1 MKNFKIENINDVDR
15 IMLTDREFV
24 IKLIRAVH
32 NYTDD
37 IHVFD
42 TVVEEYTLLY
52 DKLQEK
58 EKQIEEMEKEHED
71 YMIKYSE
78 YNKEIAIKLVNIY
91 QTGLITIN
99 KEQLTKSGVINCYKQ
114 YLDELNSI

>member
-1 MKNFKIENINDVDR
+1 
-15 IMLTDREFV
+15 MLTDREFV

-42 TVVEEYTLLY
+42 TVVEEYRLLY

-58 EKQIEEMEKEHED
+58 DKQIEEMEKEHED
-71 YMIKYSE
+71 CMIKYNE
-78 YNKEIAIKLVNIY
+78 YNKEIAVKLVDIY
-91 QTGLITIN
+91 QKGIIN
-99 KEQLTKSGVINCYKQ
+99 NSVCLSENEVINLYKQ
-114 YLDELNSI
+114 YLDELNRY

>member
-1 MKNFKIENINDVDR
+1 
-15 IMLTDREFV
+15 MLTDREFV

-42 TVVEEYTLLY
+42 TVVEEYRLLY

-58 EKQIEEMEKEHED
+58 DKQIEEMEKEHED
-71 YMIKYSE
+71 CMIKYNE
-78 YNKEIAIKLVNIY
+78 YNKEIAIKLVDIY
-91 QTGLITIN
+91 QKGLIN
-99 KEQLTKSGVINCYKQ
+99 NSDGLTENGVINLYKQ
-114 YLDELNSI
+114 YLDELNSY